1 VASNRIPSTL
11 SSGPSESAS
20 DIDRGQWPPLHLV
33 PLEGVRLLVE
43 LGALAWSW
51 PLLARAPRG
60 DDHPVLVL
68 PGFLAT
74 DGSTA
79 VMRRYLTALGYDA
92 QGWQLGRNLG
102 GNRGTYGLARER
114 LDAVAQQSG
123 RKVSLIGWSLGG
135 TLARELARHAP
146 MHVRQVITLGS
157 PLYGDTRR
165 TTSAWLLHRAVH
177 GRDSINH
184 GDYRGIGA
192 PPVPTT
198 SVFDRHDGVV
208 SWRTSVEFPGPQ
220 VQSVETLSSHIGFG
234 FNPLVFWL
242 LADRL
247 AQPEGQWQPFVP
259 PPALR
264 DYYRALQG

>member
-1 VASNRIPSTL
+1 MTTTSASTACL
-11 SSGPSESAS
+11 SAS
-20 DIDRGQWPPLHLV
+20 DIDRGRWPPLQWLSF
-33 PLEGVRLLVE
+33 EGVRLAGE
-43 LGALAWSW
+43 LGALALAW
-51 PLLARAPRG
+51 PLLAQAPRG
-60 DDHPVLVL
+60 DGHTVLVL

-74 DGSTA
+74 DNSTA
-79 VMRRYLTALGYDA
+79 AMRHYLKSLGYDA

-102 GNRGTYGLARER
+102 GNRGTHGLARER
-114 LDAVAQQSG
+114 LDALAQQSG

-135 TLARELARHAP
+135 ILARELARHVP
-146 MHVRQVITLGS
+146 QHVRQVITLGS

-165 TTSAWLLHRAVH
+165 TTSAWWVHRAIH

-208 SWRTSVEFPGPQ
+208 GWRSSVELPGPQ
-220 VQSVETLSSHIGFG
+220 VQSIETVSSHIGFG
-234 FNPLVFWL
+234 VNPLVFWL

-247 AQPEGQWQPFVP
+247 AQPEDQWQPFVAP
-259 PPALR
+259 RALR
-264 DYYRALQG
+264 RQYRTQQA

>member
-1 VASNRIPSTL
+1 MTSQPSSTTF
-11 SSGPSESAS
+11 ESAS
-20 DIDRGQWPPLHLV
+20 DIDRGRFPPLHWV
-33 PLEGVRLLVE
+33 PLEGVRFIGE
-43 LGALAWSW
+43 LGALALAW

-60 DDHPVLVL
+60 DGHTVLVL

-74 DGSTA
+74 DNSTSA
-79 VMRRYLTALGYDA
+79 LRHYLASLGYDA

-102 GNRGTYGLARER
+102 GNRGTHGLARER
-114 LDAVAQQSG
+114 LDALAQQSG

-135 TLARELARHAP
+135 ALARELARHAP
-146 MHVRQVITLGS
+146 QHVRQVITLGS

-165 TTSAWLLHRAVH
+165 TTTAWLLHRAIH

-198 SVFDRHDGVV
+198 SVFDRYDGVV
-208 SWRTSVEFPGPQ
+208 GWRASVELPGPQ
-220 VQSVETLSSHIGFG
+220 VQSIETLSSHIGFG

-247 AQPEGQWQPFVP
+247 AQAEGEWQPFVP

-264 DYYRALQG
+264 SQYRTVQG